1 MMANMSLAEGQLQE
15 MSKMISDCHMHTN
28 FSPDADRGATPEV
41 MIKGALEKG
50 LKRICFTDHYDL
62 DFPFETTNGDMTKNE
77 FLFDLNEYFAVLEDL
92 KEKYKDRIDIRIG
105 VEFGLQRHLG
115 TSYRKIAQEYPF
127 DYIIGSG
134 HVFGGID
141 PYYTKDTDGR
151 PDQMRYKEAFIE
163 MLDYIKAVEDF
174 DSLGHLDYI
183 VRYGREQ
190 QKFYSY
196 RQFTDEIDEI
206 LKYLIAHGKAL
217 ELNMAGVKY
226 GLGFAHPHPDILKR
240 YKELGGEMVTVGSDA
255 HRPKHIAYAYEKAG
269 EILKECGFGYYTEFI
284 KRKPQSIQIA

>member
-1 MMANMSLAEGQLQE
+1 
-15 MSKMISDCHMHTN
+15 MISDCHMHTN
-28 FSPDADRGATPEV
+28 FSPDADRGAAPEA

-50 LKRICFTDHYDL
+50 LRKICFTDHYDL
-62 DFPFETTNGDMTKNE
+62 DFPFETTNGDMAKNE
-77 FLFDLNEYFAVLEDL
+77 FLFNIDEYFSVLENL

-105 VEFGLQRHLG
+105 VEFGLQSHLG
-115 TSYRKIAQEYPF
+115 TSYRKIAQKYPF

-141 PYYTKDTDGR
+141 PYYTKETDER
-151 PDQMRYKEAFIE
+151 PDEVRYREAFTE
-163 MLDYIKAVEDF
+163 MLDYIKTIEDF

-183 VRYGREQ
+183 VRYGKEQ

-196 RQFTDEIDEI
+196 RKFADEIDEI
-206 LKYLIAHGKAL
+206 LKHLITHGKAL
-217 ELNMAGVKY
+217 ELNMAGIKY

-255 HRPKHIAYAYEKAG
+255 HRPEHIAYAYEKAG
-269 EILKECGFGYYTEFI
+269 EILKECGFGHYTEFI